1 VSVDITTDTYFLF
14 HSVKNIREQFMDFTS
29 DIFVYGKWLGFATIF
44 CLLVAIIAFVV
55 GWSFRF
61 RLVGVTSFM
70 GVLTAG
76 TFALGLSFFPHQAIP
91 GAARYTLIYDNG
103 ANQAVVAVAP
113 NIEKSAIEPTL
124 LQAVTD
130 LYSYGRTGTD
140 GNNQFTVKLRTVLH
154 PQTGVSQPLL
164 LGEAK
169 RSLIVSGD
177 EDIKINLFAKNLS
190 SLPANS

>member
-1 VSVDITTDTYFLF
+1 MTFPT
-14 HSVKNIREQFMDFTS
+14 N
-29 DIFVYGKWLGFATIF
+29 IFVYAKWSAIATVI
-44 CLLVAIIAFVV
+44 CLVVAIVSFVL
-55 GWSFRF
+55 GLGFRF

-76 TFALGLSFFPHQAIP
+76 IFALGLGLFPHTAVP

-124 LQAVTD
+124 LQAASD
-130 LYSYGRTGTD
+130 LYSYGRTGAKGD
-140 GNNQFTVKLRTVLH
+140 NQFTVKLRTVLH
-154 PQTGVSQPLL
+154 PEKSVSQPLF

-169 RSLIVSGD
+169 RSLITRAD
-177 EDIKINLFAKNLS
+177 EDVEINLFSDNLS
-190 SLPANS
+190 KLPGPSST